1 MGFFSYNCRGCGHP
15 LLSHYALGENNGWMN
30 KAVALR
36 PGGGGGGVI
45 VADGSYDGYG
55 RINGP
60 LGEFDMG
67 FPNQCDVYHKAC
79 FELLGRPAYEGPAED
94 ARDQGYFFDEADHN
108 VRVPLKLA
116 DIRKAR
122 AKADKLAAKAAAFDI
137 KIQAKWDKAKKA
149 EEAKSAKLLGKV
161 KEAVHG

>member
-15 LLSHYALGENNGWMN
+15 LLSVYAINGNNAWMN
-30 KAVALR
+30 DAVALR

-45 VADGSYDGYG
+45 VAEGDYDGYG
-55 RINGP
+55 RIHGP
-60 LGEFDMG
+60 LGELEMG
-67 FPNQCDVYHKAC
+67 YPNKHDVYHKAC

-94 ARDQGYFFDEADHN
+94 ARDQGYFFDDKDHN
-108 VRVPLKLA
+108 VKMPLKLA

-122 AKADKLAAKAAAFDI
+122 IKADKLAAKAAADDA
-137 KIQAKWDKAKKA
+137 KYEAKWAKAKKA
-149 EEAKSAKLLGKV
+149 EEAKKA